1 MPTQPRRSSDS
12 RAARRAHRQP
22 MQRRERGSRSTVFA
36 GLIQGDTKKG
46 RKVIGENSD
55 KRVCTIE
62 QVHKHGISSQKDQR
76 AYIKPKWRIVGG
88 RGVARCGGC
97 MCSSA
102 VQCTKCT
109 QAVHLL
115 WALSKMYGPRQIAG
129 ALYKMYAICDFSL
142 NSIFE
147 LRPDL
152 SVKGVSAGG

>member
-46 RKVIGENSD
+46 RKMIGENSE

-88 RGVARCGGC
+88 WGVARCVAACAALQYSALNVPKLYIYCGPSVKC
-97 MCSSA
+97 MAQGKSRGPCI
-102 VQCTKCT
+102 KCT
-109 QAVHLL
+109 RFATL
-115 WALSKMYGPRQIAG
+115 ALTR
-129 ALYKMYAICDFSL
+129 FS
-142 NSIFE
+142 S
-147 LRPDL
+147 
-152 SVKGVSAGG
+152 